1 MFLLIIF
8 ILEKEIFWVDF
19 EKLGY
24 DCFFLDIIIY
34 VICFVNG
41 LFENYVL
48 WMFFLIY
55 LGFFVLKVCLFVI
68 LYFL

>member
-8 ILEKEIFWVDF
+8 ILEKMIFWVDF